1 MAAATRSKF
10 TKQLD
15 DIEEYLSRLTEKCAS
30 DVRAAGLAACGD
42 KGASEGVMAGRKNE
56 DRLRNAIEEN
66 CLDVMLLQQPLI
78 GEDLRFVS
86 GAFRIVS
93 DLTHI
98 DGMTRDI
105 AFLVEEIPAKAT
117 KKLADD
123 FTEMAEAT
131 AVMVEEAGA
140 AFAASD
146 VEKAQKVVEDDNR
159 VNALYDEVEEKLVGL
174 IRDGKSSAR
183 YLPELLMVAKY
194 FERIG
199 DLAKRVG
206 AWAIFRVTGEHVVAE
221 KASPQRPEGQD
232 P

>member
-1 MAAATRSKF
+1 MATRTKF
-10 TKQLD
+10 TKQLE
-15 DIEEYLSRLTEKCAS
+15 DIEGYLNRLTEKAAS
-30 DVRAAGLAACGD
+30 DVRAAGLAATGD
-42 KGASEGVMAGRKNE
+42 KGAAEGVMSGRKTE

-98 DGMTRDI
+98 DGMTRDVCW
-105 AFLVEEIPAKAT
+105 LVEEIPAKAA
-117 KKLADD
+117 KKLSAELS
-123 FTEMAEAT
+123 EMSECAAR
-131 AVMVEEAGA
+131 MVEQSGA

-146 VEKAQKVVEDDNR
+146 VEAAQKVVEQDNR
-159 VNALYDEVEEKLVGL
+159 VNELYSEVEEKLVGL
-174 IRDGKSSAR
+174 IREGKSSAR

-199 DLAKRVG
+199 DLSKRVA

-221 KASPQRPEGQD
+221 KTSQRLDAEEQED
-232 P
+232 

>member
-1 MAAATRSKF
+1 MVISTRTKF
-10 TKQLD
+10 VKQLE
-15 DIEEYLSRLTEKCAS
+15 DIQGYLDRLTEKAAS
-30 DVRAAGLAACGD
+30 DIRAAGLAATGD
-42 KGASEGVMAGRKNE
+42 KGAAEGVMAGRKTE

-105 AFLVEEIPAKAT
+105 CFLVEEIPAKAA
-117 KKLADD
+117 KKISDELK
-123 FTEMAEAT
+123 EMAELSAS
-131 AVMVEEAGA
+131 MVEKSGA
-140 AFAASD
+140 AFGASD
-146 VEKAQKVVEDDNR
+146 VEAAQEVVEQDMR
-159 VNALYDEVEEKLVGL
+159 VNTLYSEVEEKLVGL

-221 KASPQRPEGQD
+221 KASQQVSEGQEA
-232 P
+232 

>member
-1 MAAATRSKF
+1 MATRTKF
-10 TKQLD
+10 TKQLE
-15 DIEEYLSRLTEKCAS
+15 DIEGYLNRLTEKAAS
-30 DVRAAGLAACGD
+30 DVRAAGLAATGD
-42 KGASEGVMAGRKNE
+42 KGAAEGVMSGRKTE

-98 DGMTRDI
+98 DGMTRDVCW
-105 AFLVEEIPAKAT
+105 LVEEIPAKAA
-117 KKLADD
+117 KKLSAELS
-123 FTEMAEAT
+123 EMSECAAR
-131 AVMVEEAGA
+131 MVEQSGA

-146 VEKAQKVVEDDNR
+146 VEAAQKVVEQDNR
-159 VNALYDEVEEKLVGL
+159 VNELYSEVEEKLVGL

-199 DLAKRVG
+199 DLSKRVA

-221 KASPQRPEGQD
+221 KTSQRVDADKQED
-232 P
+232 

>member
-1 MAAATRSKF
+1 MSAATRSKF

-15 DIEEYLSRLTEKCAS
+15 DIQEYIDRLTEKAAS
-30 DVRAAGLAACGD
+30 DVRAAGLAATGD
-42 KGASEGVMAGRKNE
+42 KGAAEGVMSGRKTE

-105 AFLVEEIPAKAT
+105 CFLVEEIPAKAA
-117 KKLADD
+117 KKISDELK
-123 FTEMAEAT
+123 EMAELSAS
-131 AVMVEEAGA
+131 MVEKSGA
-140 AFAASD
+140 AFGASD
-146 VEKAQKVVEDDNR
+146 VEAAQEVVEQDMR
-159 VNALYDEVEEKLVGL
+159 VNTLYSEVEEKLVGL
-174 IRDGKSSAR
+174 IRDGKSSAQ

-199 DLAKRVG
+199 DLAKRVA

-221 KASPQRPEGQD
+221 KASQQVGEGQEA
-232 P
+232 

>member
-1 MAAATRSKF
+1 MATRTKF
-10 TKQLD
+10 TKQLE
-15 DIEEYLSRLTEKCAS
+15 DIEGHLNRLTEKAAS
-30 DVRAAGLAACGD
+30 DVRAAGLAATGD
-42 KGASEGVMAGRKNE
+42 KGAAEGVMSGRKTE

-98 DGMTRDI
+98 DGMTRDVCW
-105 AFLVEEIPAKAT
+105 LVEEIPAKAA
-117 KKLADD
+117 KKLSAELS
-123 FTEMAEAT
+123 EMAECA
-131 AVMVEEAGA
+131 ARMVEQSGA

-146 VEKAQKVVEDDNR
+146 VEAAQKVVEQDNR
-159 VNALYDEVEEKLVGL
+159 VNELYSEVEEKLVGL

-199 DLAKRVG
+199 DLSKRVA

-221 KASPQRPEGQD
+221 KTSQRVDADKQED
-232 P
+232 